1 MEIGNIFIFI
11 MSRAAVFFLVIIT
24 LGLAVLLACLGL
36 LTLNTNLL
44 GWFLLVSGLIYF
56 FGIIIVYWIR
66 GIQFWRPRAKGEML
80 KEEHGDWSFWLITIS
95 MVVAFYLPPLEY
107 LFAPAV
113 LPRTGWIQV
122 VGLLIILLGAFLFI
136 WARRVL
142 GHFYSGHVSVIEGQP
157 LVQRGPYR
165 IIRHPAYAGYLLIS
179 LGISLGFSSLSGVI
193 AVIFILLPSVL
204 YRLRVE
210 DRLLAEYFGEVFG
223 VYASKTKRLIPF
235 VW

>member
-1 MEIGNIFIFI
+1 
-11 MSRAAVFFLVIIT
+11 MSRAAVFFPVIVT
-24 LGLAVLLACLGL
+24 LGLTVLLAWLGL
-36 LTLNTNLL
+36 LTLRSNLL
-44 GWFLLVSGLIYF
+44 GWFLLISGSIYF

-80 KEEHGDWSFWLITIS
+80 KEEHGDWSFWLITIG
-95 MVVAFYLPPLEY
+95 MIAAFYLPPLEY
-107 LFAPAV
+107 LFVPAV
-113 LPRTGWIQV
+113 LPHTVWMQI
-122 VGLLIILLGAFLFI
+122 VGLLVISVGAFLFV

-165 IIRHPAYAGYLLIS
+165 IIRHPAYMGYLLIS
-179 LGISLGFSSLSGVI
+179 LGISLGFSSLSGFA
-193 AVIFILLPSVL
+193 AVIFILLPSVV

-210 DRLLAEYFGEVFG
+210 DGLLAEHFGEAFKT
-223 VYASKTKRLIPF
+223 YANKTKRLIPF

>member
-1 MEIGNIFIFI
+1 
-11 MSRAAVFFLVIIT
+11 MSRAAVFFLVIVT
-24 LGLAVLLACLGL
+24 LGLTVLLAWLGL
-36 LTLNTNLL
+36 LTLRSNLL
-44 GWFLLVSGLIYF
+44 GWFLLISGSIYF

-80 KEEHGDWSFWLITIS
+80 KEEHGDWSFWLITIG
-95 MVVAFYLPPLEY
+95 MIAAFYLPPLEY
-107 LFAPAV
+107 LFVPAV
-113 LPRTGWIQV
+113 LPHTVWMQI
-122 VGLLIILLGAFLFI
+122 VGLLVISVGAFLFV

-165 IIRHPAYAGYLLIS
+165 IIRHPAYMGYLLIS
-179 LGISLGFSSLSGVI
+179 LGISLGFSSLSGFA
-193 AVIFILLPSVL
+193 AVIFILLPSVV

-210 DRLLAEYFGEVFG
+210 DGLLAEHFGEAFKT
-223 VYASKTKRLIPF
+223 YANKTKRLIPF